1 MAMAART
8 RSIELEFSMRSIW
21 APIQWPR
28 QARPTAKL
36 LAAIST
42 PKPTSTSTDDPA
54 LLDFVEKNNDSR
66 KTEPNSA
73 SEPAMNTNWPN
84 SDSISPVSLS
94 TGTTTP
100 SDVATKMMASS
111 SGSSS
116 VPARFIR

>member
-1 MAMAART
+1 MAART

-54 LLDFVEKNNDSR
+54 LLDFVEKNND
-66 KTEPNSA
+66 TVEDA
-73 SEPAMNTNWPN
+73 
-84 SDSISPVSLS
+84 
-94 TGTTTP
+94 TGTLP
-100 SDVATKMMASS
+100 GGQPASRLALALRVELELDIK
-111 SGSSS
+111 GDW
-116 VPARFIR
+116 A